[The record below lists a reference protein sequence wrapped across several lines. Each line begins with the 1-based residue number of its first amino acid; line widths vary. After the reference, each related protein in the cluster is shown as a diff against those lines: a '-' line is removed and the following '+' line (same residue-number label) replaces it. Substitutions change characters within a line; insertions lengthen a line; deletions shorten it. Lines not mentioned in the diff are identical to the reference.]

1 MEKGKKTNRKKIIG
15 FFLVIMMICSLELV
29 FTEEEDG
36 IFVKAAKKTIQVE
49 EELLVDTI
57 CYTAL

>member
-29 FTEEEDG
+29 FTEEDG
-36 IFVKAAKKTIQVE
+36 IFVKAAKKTIQV
-49 EELLVDTI
+49 
-57 CYTAL
+57 